1 MKRISIIGL
10 LIIGLIFQGCKNEK
24 SDQEEIISEETE
36 NQMLEEVD
44 TTAFSNDLEIEEDSS
59 FVTEEPEPITKSESK
74 PEETT
79 KSEETTKPKEVTK
92 PVVKATTTEKVVV
105 KTIPE
110 TTKPAIKE
118 EPAKKEVVVVEE
130 VIKTETETKV
140 EPVAE
145 KPAVVESTS
154 DWKVPAK
161 YQTMKNP
168 IPAKT
173 DAAIGK
179 SLYSKHCKSCH
190 GSEGYGDGTKAADMK
205 GDLGDFSS
213 ALFQKQSDGALY
225 YKTTIGRDDMPEF
238 SKKLTDEDR
247 WLVVNYMRTLA
258 E

>member
-10 LIIGLIFQGCKNEK
+10 LIVGMIFQGCKNEK
-24 SDQEEIISEETE
+24 SDQEKIISEETE
-36 NQMLEEVD
+36 TQMQEDVD
-44 TTAFSNDLEIEEDSS
+44 TTAFSNDFEIEEDSS
-59 FVTEEPEPITKSESK
+59 SVTEEPEPITKSESK
-74 PEETT
+74 AEVTAKPEETT
-79 KSEETTKPKEVTK
+79 K
-92 PVVKATTTEKVVV
+92 PVVKSTTTEKVVV
-105 KTIPE
+105 KTTTE
-110 TTKPAIKE
+110 TAKPAIKE
-118 EPAKKEVVVVEE
+118 EPAKKEVVVEE
-130 VIKTETETKV
+130 VIKKEAETKV

-145 KPAVVESTS
+145 KPVAVVQNTS

-161 YQTMKNP
+161 YLTMKNP
-168 IPAKT
+168 IPANT

-190 GSEGYGDGTKAADMK
+190 GSEGYGDGSKAKDMK

-213 ALFQKQSDGALY
+213 AGFQKQSDGALF
-225 YKTTIGRDDMPEF
+225 YKTTTGREDMPEF

>member
-10 LIIGLIFQGCKNEK
+10 LMVGLIFQGCKNEK
-24 SDQEEIISEETE
+24 SDKEEIIIEETE
-36 NQMLEEVD
+36 NQMEEEVD
-44 TTAFSNDLEIEEDSS
+44 TTAFSTDLEIEEDSS
-59 FVTEEPEPITKSESK
+59 SVAEESEPITKSES
-74 PEETT
+74 
-79 KSEETTKPKEVTK
+79 KSEETTKPKETTK
-92 PVVKATTTEKVVV
+92 PVVKSTTTEKVVV
-105 KTIPE
+105 KTTTE
-110 TTKPAIKE
+110 TTKPVVKE
-118 EPAKKEVVVVEE
+118 EPAKKEVVVEE

-145 KPAVVESTS
+145 KPAVVQSTS

-168 IPAKT
+168 ISANT

-190 GSEGYGDGTKAADMK
+190 GSEGYGDGTKAKDMK

-213 ALFQKQSDGALY
+213 AKFQKQSDGALF
-225 YKTTIGRDDMPEF
+225 YKTTFGRDDMPDF